1 MIHVVYATKYCGKT
15 FRTPKSSGQN
25 SNLEKCT
32 LDFEKVPEILYSIVQ
47 NRSRNSLREKNSSI
61 RVTVLMPARYRR
73 INTDKQLP
81 VASTALA

>member
-25 SNLEKCT
+25 ANLEKCT

-47 NRSRNSLREKNSSI
+47 NRSRNSLREKKQLNSCNRFDACS
-61 RVTVLMPARYRR
+61 LQ
-73 INTDKQLP
+73 TDKHRQT
-81 VASTALA
+81 ASSV